1 MAAVPFRVFGPTA
14 RSRGPKSLDHPLV
27 ELAARLKSCR
37 RSVPRLLVRE
47 PTMPLAVSSAVW
59 VSRASAESIPE
70 GSIPTPAS
78 FTFLQS
84 ISTVNPSRFAAALRL
99 LSWTLA
105 PYSTRQIRR
114 STTRRGSMPPAFR
127 LQGLFTLLAVYSLRT
142 PAAVLG
148 RPQRS
153 WDSPLRS
160 IRRPAGYRH
169 VSAAMD
175 PRTVSPA
182 PNARER
188 TLRTATRAAAS
199 GP

>member
-1 MAAVPFRVFGPTA
+1 MPFRVFGSTA
-14 RSRGPKSLDHPLV
+14 RSRVPKALDHPLV

-37 RSVPRLLVRE
+37 RSVPRLLVRD
-47 PTMPLAVSSAVW
+47 PTMPLAVSSALW
-59 VSRASAESIPE
+59 FSRACAESIPE

-84 ISTVNPSRFAAALRL
+84 ISTVDPSQCAAALRL

-114 STTRRGSMPPAFR
+114 STIRRVSMPPVFR
-127 LQGLFTLLAVYSLRT
+127 LQGLGTLLTVYSLRI
-142 PAAVLG
+142 PAVVLR

-175 PRTVSPA
+175 PRAVSPA
-182 PNARER
+182 PDARER

>member
-37 RSVPRLLVRE
+37 RSVPRLLVRD

-114 STTRRGSMPPAFR
+114 STTRRGSIAACVPPSGFVYP
-127 LQGLFTLLAVYSLRT
+127 LGGLLPSNPSGRPRT
-142 PAAVLG
+142 PAALLG
-148 RPQRS
+148 FAPSKHPPPCRI
-153 WDSPLRS
+153 SPRLRRDGPTYCFS
-160 IRRPAGYRH
+160 
-169 VSAAMD
+169 
-175 PRTVSPA
+175 
-182 PNARER
+182 
-188 TLRTATRAAAS
+188 RA
-199 GP
+199 